1 MAIDRADL
9 HSHTTA
15 SDGLQQP
22 RENVRMAKEAGLAAI
37 AITDHDTVDGI
48 AEAIEAGKELGVIVV
63 PGVEISTAANGSD
76 IHILGYYTDWQSE
89 SWRLKLGSLLQTRD
103 RRNLM
108 IIEKLRNLGISIT
121 LEEVVEEARKQGKE
135 GGTIGRPHMA
145 SLLVAKGIVASIQ
158 EAFDRYLASDGA
170 AFANPPR
177 LHPFEAIDW
186 IREAGGTSVIAHP
199 GLYGDDVLV
208 EEIIRHGAQGIE
220 VYHSDHGPED
230 EIRYIRLAEKY
241 KLIITGGS
249 DYHGKREE
257 EVFHGPIGN
266 RTVHVDVLKQ
276 LDPARRGS
284 L

>member
-108 IIEKLRNLGISIT
+108 I
-121 LEEVVEEARKQGKE
+121 
-135 GGTIGRPHMA
+135 
-145 SLLVAKGIVASIQ
+145 
-158 EAFDRYLASDGA
+158 
-170 AFANPPR
+170 
-177 LHPFEAIDW
+177 
-186 IREAGGTSVIAHP
+186 
-199 GLYGDDVLV
+199 
-208 EEIIRHGAQGIE
+208 
-220 VYHSDHGPED
+220 
-230 EIRYIRLAEKY
+230 
-241 KLIITGGS
+241 
-249 DYHGKREE
+249 
-257 EVFHGPIGN
+257 
-266 RTVHVDVLKQ
+266 
-276 LDPARRGS
+276 
-284 L
+284 